1 MSFIQA
7 TTRAGKTIILE
18 QYYAPRH
25 NLKGIERRPNTED
38 TSEAQEKANAKKA
51 IRELTIILN
60 ANFGEGDHHLVLDYK
75 PETRPETPD
84 EAVNDRNIF
93 LRRLRRAYKKAG
105 IPLKYVITTE
115 HGTQNKALHHHLIIN
130 NESASVPPEAI
141 QKLWN
146 KGRVHF
152 NLLDN
157 TGQYSQLAAYL
168 LKNRK
173 YWKECGGGRQWTRSR
188 NLIRPKTYKTIIRM
202 DIYYNRP
209 KPRKGMYI
217 SPGTETEGFTKDGF
231 PYRSCIF
238 VEAGNSP

>member
-7 TTRAGKTIILE
+7 TTRAGRSLILE

-25 NLKGIERRPNTED
+25 NIKGIERRPNSED
-38 TSEAQEKANAKKA
+38 TSQAQEKANARKA

-75 PETRPETPD
+75 VEDRPETTD
-84 EAVNDRNIF
+84 DALSDRNAF
-93 LRRLRRAYKKAG
+93 MRRLRRVYKKAG
-105 IPLKYVITTE
+105 IVLKYVICTE
-115 HGTQNKALHHHLIIN
+115 HGRKGALHHHLVIN
-130 NESASVPPEAI
+130 NGLAPEVI
-141 QKLWN
+141 QKLWK

-152 NLLDN
+152 NLLDDS
-157 TGQYSQLAAYL
+157 GEYSKLASYL

-173 YWKECGGGRQWTRSR
+173 YWKESGGGRQWTRSR
-188 NLIRPKTYKTIIRM
+188 NLIRPKTYKTVIRM
-202 DIYYNRP
+202 DIYYAKP
-209 KPRKGMYI
+209 KPRAGMYI
-217 SPGTETEGFTKDGF
+217 APGSEAEGFTKDGF